1 MGAMRNIFNGLL
13 GLVGLAPEPDNRPY
27 ERRVFLVTDPGK
39 REEILNMMAKREA
52 SVMALV
58 GLFREVVDNPEKRSE
73 AQTQFS
79 AIAHEK
85 PSDSEKL
92 NTLVGI
98 ASWPGMLAAK
108 GHGSCWIGEHA
119 AEAVLRKGEIY
130 VTLPT
135 AAHIEAAYDEPEALA
150 AIQSWAPPAWLQEV
164 PANTLDRRPVG
175 FPRTSPSIETI
186 QKYQHPRP

>member
-108 GHGSCWIGEHA
+108 KSRQLLDWRARRRSGAAQGRDLCHFADRSAHRGS
-119 AEAVLRKGEIY
+119 VR
-130 VTLPT
+130 
-135 AAHIEAAYDEPEALA
+135 
-150 AIQSWAPPAWLQEV
+150 
-164 PANTLDRRPVG
+164 
-175 FPRTSPSIETI
+175 
-186 QKYQHPRP
+186 